1 MIDFITTHWLEILG
15 TLVGLVYLWL
25 ELKANKYMWIAG
37 VIMPA
42 ISIFVYYD
50 AGLYADLGINV
61 YYLVAAVYGYV
72 LWQLTFRKNKRKKD
86 SKTKE
91 LPISRTPRKMYW
103 ILFATFALAFVAIGL
118 ILKLQTD
125 STVPWW
131 DSFTTAMSIVGMW
144 MLARKWI
151 EQWWTW
157 IIVDGVCF
165 GLYIYKGIYFYAALY
180 GFYTIVAVY
189 GYYKWKR
196 MMGAAPSRPP
206 RGGGEERPNY

>member
-1 MIDFITTHWLEILG
+1 
-15 TLVGLVYLWL
+15 
-25 ELKANKYMWIAG
+25 MWIAG
-37 VIMPA
+37 IIMPA

-196 MMGAAPSRPP
+196 MMGAAHRPTDPPQPSL
-206 RGGGEERPNY
+206 